1 MNAPLETNRSHLA
14 SRRDDDLIF
23 VRRRNHVDV
32 IAWPVCALVILTV
45 ATNMVTNPRW
55 KWDVVGE
62 YLFSPPVLFG
72 VLNTIKLTL
81 CCGAAGVLFGLV
93 IAFMR
98 LSRSSAL
105 RSLATAYIGFI
116 RAMPALVLILLL
128 YFAGALFPTINI
140 GLPFLDPWI
149 SLPTNEVISRFGA
162 AFLGLTIVM
171 AGHCAEIFRAGL
183 ASVPVGQ
190 MEAAKAL
197 SLTGAKAYTKVIL
210 PQAIRV
216 AIPAFATELIS
227 LFKNTS
233 LVTVIG
239 YPELLTVVQ
248 NIYGRTYE
256 TLPMLMVAC
265 VWYLALTIVSMFG
278 QSLLEKRYGRG
289 FSTRL

>member
-1 MNAPLETNRSHLA
+1 MNVLLETNKSHLA
-14 SRRDDDLIF
+14 DRRDDDLIF
-23 VRRRNHVDV
+23 VRRRNYID
-32 IAWPVCALVILTV
+32 IIGWPLCALVVLGIV
-45 ATNMVTNPRW
+45 GNMVTNPRW
-55 KWDVVGE
+55 KWDVIGE
-62 YLFSPPVLFG
+62 YLFSPAVLLG
-72 VLNTIKLTL
+72 VLNTIRLTL
-81 CCGAAGVLFGLV
+81 CCGAAGVVFGLI

-98 LSRSSAL
+98 LSGSSVL
-105 RSLATAYIGFI
+105 RSLATAYIGFV

-128 YFAGALFPTINI
+128 YFAAALFPSIDI

-149 SLPTNEVISRFGA
+149 SLPTNQVISKFGA

-171 AGHCAEIFRAGL
+171 SGHCAEIFRAGL
-183 ASVPVGQ
+183 AAVPRGQ

-197 SLTGAKAYTKVIL
+197 SLTGPAAYTKVIL

-239 YPELLTVVQ
+239 YAELLTVVQ

-265 VWYLALTIVSMFG
+265 IWYLALTIVSMFG

-289 FSTRL
+289 FNVKL